1 MQRFS
6 SVPCLNPCNYHTNFT
21 ADRKR
26 SLTKDRLHDCAPPA
40 PGKFIGMRDGN
51 GIESGTHEAL
61 TLEKYGIPENSI
73 YRDYRI
79 VKVQHTSAGKRD

>member
-61 TLEKYGIPENSI
+61 MLEKYGIPENSI
-73 YRDYRI
+73 YRDYRM
-79 VKVQHTSAGKRD
+79 VKISHSSAK